1 MAILDGYLERALNW
15 TLAQAKDQLSEV
27 VRRAVDQ
34 GPQTISV
41 RGKETAVLVSKAEFE
56 AMKPARD
63 EPDFKAFLLSIP
75 SLEGADIERNPAP
88 SRDVDL

>member
-1 MAILDGYLERALNW
+1 MTW

-41 RGKETAVLVSKAEFE
+41 RGKETAVVLSKAEFE
-56 AMKPARD
+56 ALKPGAG

-75 SLEGADIERNPAP
+75 SLDGADISRNPAS
-88 SRDVDL
+88 SRDIDL

>member
-1 MAILDGYLERALNW
+1 MTW

-41 RGKETAVLVSKAEFE
+41 RGKETAVMISKAEFE
-56 AMKPARD
+56 ARSGSVE

-75 SLEGADIERNPAP
+75 SLEGADISRNPAP
-88 SRDVDL
+88 SRDIEI